1 MLRAFDA
8 WNSILLVL
16 TCHNEDES
24 FQIISLSMDP
34 NLYLY
39 LMTAKLKLHMASLIE
54 KFFHTFT
61 DVSSIHRL
69 CSDYLGEQQTCAA
82 SYLIFVIFFTLAKFL
97 EKKIYTAGN
106 KFYTPAGTDGM
117 DKFHL

>member
-54 KFFHTFT
+54 KFFHTFI
-61 DVSSIHRL
+61 DVSTIHRL
-69 CSDYLGEQQTCAA
+69 SSDYLGDQQTCAA
-82 SYLIFVIFFTLAKFL
+82 YQNDSGCLSCCSNICDHPRSILFGCAC
-97 EKKIYTAGN
+97 
-106 KFYTPAGTDGM
+106 
-117 DKFHL
+117 FHILHLYS